1 LKPFTLNQAAQISH
15 KSKAGILKAIHGGRL
30 SAKQNELKIWEI
42 DPAELHRVYPYQLPN
57 EEVTAKLPQEKPP
70 VTTELLA
77 ELLAKEK
84 EEREKDR
91 NQYEETINKLWQRLE
106 DEAEERKKLTRL
118 LTHQPE
124 PAKKENLLFKKIF
137 KSKRE

>member
-15 KSKAGILKAIHGGRL
+15 KSKAGILKAIHSGRL

-42 DPAELHRVYPYQLPN
+42 DPAELHRVYPYQLPS
-57 EEVTAKLPQEKPP
+57 EQETTKLPQEKPP
-70 VTTELLA
+70 VTAELLT

-118 LTHQPE
+118 LTHQTE
-124 PAKKENLLFKKIF
+124 PTEKKENLLFKKIF
-137 KSKRE
+137 KQT

>member
-15 KSKAGILKAIHGGRL
+15 KSKAGILKAIHSGRL
-30 SAKQNELKIWEI
+30 SAKQNEMKIWEI
-42 DPAELHRVYPYQLPN
+42 DPAELHRVYPYQLRS
-57 EEVTAKLPQEKPP
+57 EQETTELPQEKPP
-70 VTTELLA
+70 VTAELLA

-118 LTHQPE
+118 LTHQVE
-124 PAKKENLLFKKIF
+124 PTEKKKENLLFRKIF
-137 KSKRE
+137 KK

>member
-15 KSKAGILKAIHGGRL
+15 KSKAGILKAIHSGRL

-42 DPAELHRVYPYQLPN
+42 DPSELHRVYPYQLPN
-57 EEVTAKLPQEKPP
+57 EEVTIELPQEKLP
-70 VTTELLA
+70 VTTELLV

-91 NQYEETINKLWQRLE
+91 NQYEETISKLWQRLE

-118 LTHQPE
+118 LTHQTE
-124 PAKKENLLFKKIF
+124 HVEQKKENALFKRIF
-137 KSKRE
+137 KNR